1 MSFLRLCLIKI
12 KHMNEQ
18 KPFKVIKIAD
28 GYMVI
33 SGKQINQCKNHIP
46 DTSKK
51 VVDKNTLLNNKK

>member
-1 MSFLRLCLIKI
+1 
-12 KHMNEQ
+12 MNEQ